1 MVELKD
7 VSHRYEGQEV
17 LTNLNIRFE
26 ENKITAIIGKSGSGK
41 STLLQLINGLLRP
54 TKGQVSVFNQP
65 LNYDQTTSL
74 RLRMGYMVQG
84 TGLFPHFTIGQ
95 NIAIAGKVR
104 DNSKPGARVNELME
118 LVGLPA
124 RYQTKY
130 PYELSGGEQQR
141 VGICRALFLNPP
153 LLLMDE
159 PMGALD
165 PITRQDIQ
173 QEIVKLQRLAPR
185 TMLLV
190 THDMREAKKL
200 ADFIL
205 VLDQGK
211 MQQFD
216 SASIVISEPATQAVR
231 DLINASLD
239 S

>member
-1 MVELKD
+1 MVELTD
-7 VSHRYEGQEV
+7 VSHGYGGQEV
-17 LTNLNIRFE
+17 LTNLTIRFQ

-54 TKGQVSVFNQP
+54 SKGQVSVFNQP
-65 LNYDQTTSL
+65 LNYQQTTSL

-84 TGLFPHFTIGQ
+84 TGLFPHLTIAQ
-95 NIAIAGKVR
+95 NIAIAGKVL

-118 LVGLPA
+118 LVGLPSS
-124 RYQTKY
+124 YQPKY

-141 VGICRALFLNPP
+141 VGICRALYLDPP

-173 QEIVKLQRLAPR
+173 QEVVKLQQLAPR

-211 MQQFD
+211 VQQFD
-216 SASIVISEPATQAVR
+216 SASNVISEPATQAVR

>member
-1 MVELKD
+1 MVELTE
-7 VSHRYEGQEV
+7 VSHGYGGQEV
-17 LTNLNIRFE
+17 LTNLTIRFQ

-54 TKGQVSVFNQP
+54 SKGQVSVFNQP

-84 TGLFPHFTIGQ
+84 TGLFPHLTIAQ

-104 DNSKPGARVNELME
+104 DNSQPGARVNELME

-124 RYQTKY
+124 SYQTKY

-141 VGICRALFLNPP
+141 VGICRALYLNPP

-173 QEIVKLQRLAPR
+173 QEIVKLQLLAPR

-205 VLDQGK
+205 VLDRGK
-211 MQQFD
+211 VQQFD
-216 SASIVISEPATQAVR
+216 HASNVISEPATQAVR

>member
-1 MVELKD
+1 MVELTD
-7 VSHRYEGQEV
+7 VSHGYGGQEV
-17 LTNLNIRFE
+17 LTNLTIRFQ

-54 TKGQVSVFNQP
+54 SKGQVSVFNQP
-65 LNYDQTTSL
+65 LNYQQTTSL

-84 TGLFPHFTIGQ
+84 TGLFPHLTIAQ
-95 NIAIAGKVR
+95 NIAIAGKVL

-118 LVGLPA
+118 LVGLPSS
-124 RYQTKY
+124 YQPKY

-141 VGICRALFLNPP
+141 VGICRALYLNPP

-173 QEIVKLQRLAPR
+173 QEIMKLQRLAPR

-205 VLDQGK
+205 VLARGK
-211 MQQFD
+211 VQQFD
-216 SASIVISEPATQAVR
+216 RASNVISEPATQAVR
-231 DLINASLD
+231 DLINASID

>member
-1 MVELKD
+1 MVELTD
-7 VSHRYEGQEV
+7 VSHGYGGQEV
-17 LTNLNIRFE
+17 LTNLTIRFQ

-54 TKGQVSVFNQP
+54 SKGQVSVFNQP
-65 LNYDQTTSL
+65 LNYQQTTSL

-84 TGLFPHFTIGQ
+84 TGLFPHLTIAQ
-95 NIAIAGKVR
+95 NIAIAGKVL

-118 LVGLPA
+118 LVGLPSS
-124 RYQTKY
+124 YQPKY

-141 VGICRALFLNPP
+141 VGICRALYLNPP

-173 QEIVKLQRLAPR
+173 QEIMKLQRLAPR

-200 ADFIL
+200 ADFI
-205 VLDQGK
+205 
-211 MQQFD
+211 F
-216 SASIVISEPATQAVR
+216 
-231 DLINASLD
+231 
-239 S
+239 

>member
-1 MVELKD
+1 MVELTE
-7 VSHRYEGQEV
+7 VSHGYGGQEV
-17 LTNLNIRFE
+17 LTNLTLRFQ

-54 TKGQVSVFNQP
+54 SKGQVSVFNQP

-84 TGLFPHFTIGQ
+84 TGLFPHLTIAQ

-104 DNSKPGARVNELME
+104 DNSQLGARVNELME

-124 RYQTKY
+124 SYQTKY
-130 PYELSGGEQQR
+130 PNELSGGEQQR
-141 VGICRALFLNPP
+141 VGICRALYLNPP

-205 VLDQGK
+205 VLDRGK
-211 MQQFD
+211 VQQFD
-216 SASIVISEPATQAVR
+216 HASNVINEPATQAVR